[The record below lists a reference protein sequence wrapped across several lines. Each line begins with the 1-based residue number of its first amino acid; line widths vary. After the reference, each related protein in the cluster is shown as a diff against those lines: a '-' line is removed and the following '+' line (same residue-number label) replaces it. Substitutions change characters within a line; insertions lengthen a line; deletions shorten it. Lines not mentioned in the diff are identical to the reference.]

1 MDQKRWDNSQFA
13 DKTDF
18 RFLGDRR
25 LREQVFQV
33 RTHFFRAASE
43 LVRYNYLVRL

>member
-1 MDQKRWDNSQFA
+1 MDQKRWDNSKSA

-33 RTHFFRAASE
+33 RTLFRAASK
-43 LVRYNYLVRL
+43 LGSYNYLVRL